1 MLTVDV
7 NDATTGT
14 VLASRM
20 IRKSDILTEYLAALD
35 DISGAPY
42 ANYDLSFLLNSY
54 RRVRFKFRASQF
66 GVLQKGPKSV
76 GRVDN
81 CVARN
86 AKTASAVA

>member
-20 IRKSDILTEYLAALD
+20 IRKSDILTEYLAALYE
-35 DISGAPY
+35 ILGAPY

-54 RRVRFKFRASQF
+54 RHRLEYRVWWTPASKTT
-66 GVLQKGPKSV
+66 VSV
-76 GRVDN
+76 KKVTVMCEGN
-81 CVARN
+81 Y
-86 AKTASAVA
+86 